1 MGNKQREKK
10 SRASWWDKANQ
21 TLAENHSMLVTAAFI
36 IYLFFSFFTFSLRIS
51 EGGDDSAYII
61 RAISFLEEGKFPQFQ
76 GPLYPFILS
85 LFIAL
90 FGTRIVVLKLSSWIF
105 LSLSVFLLGKAI
117 VNKVSAITFW
127 GIILALVVN
136 HHFLYFGS
144 QTYSEA
150 FFMALQS
157 FFILYL
163 FRTIEKH
170 DNLIIPVRCVLA
182 ISVLLLT
189 LYLTRTIAI
198 VAVPA
203 VVLFFFL
210 RNQKK
215 AAWLTI
221 LFFVVLSGAF
231 IGLKAIVADS
241 PTGADSQ
248 LQSLLMKHPYD
259 ASQGRETFGGFF
271 ERFAQNSNIYLSKYF
286 AILTGFKNAMSLS
299 KQPLVTILL
308 YAWLIAGMIRFYRR
322 NPYLLFIGI
331 YLIFMLGTTFFAL
344 HTIWDQVRLII
355 PFYPLMIIFLIE
367 TVVAYTSKS
376 KTAGKQKIP
385 AVLLAFTILLSTA
398 QTVKQTDF
406 QATFKNISG
415 DQYYGYTPDWQNY
428 LKMVEFASHNLPPES
443 YIACRKPNIARLT
456 AGGKEFYGIYRI
468 DSENADTLITQ
479 LYNRGV
485 THIIVASLRKN
496 PRMRTG
502 QVINTI
508 HRYMKHIA
516 DKYPGTFILRKQI
529 GETEP
534 AWLFEVNYN
543 IWQQKNKEE

>member
-10 SRASWWDKANQ
+10 SSVSWWDKANR
-21 TLAENHSMLVTAAFI
+21 TLTEKHAILAVTAVI

-51 EGGDDSAYII
+51 EGGDDSTYII

-76 GPLYPFILS
+76 APLYPLILAS
-85 LFIAL
+85 FIAV
-90 FGTRIVVLKLSSWIF
+90 FGTRIVILKLSSWVF
-105 LSLSVFLLGKAI
+105 LSLSIFLLGKAMY
-117 VNKVSAITFW
+117 NRVSAITFW
-127 GIILALVVN
+127 GIILALIVN

-157 FFILYL
+157 LFLLYF
-163 FRTIEKH
+163 FRTSEKYE
-170 DNLIIPVRCVLA
+170 NRAIPVGNAFA

-189 LYLTRTIAI
+189 LYLTRTLAI

-203 VVLFFFL
+203 VVLFFFI
-210 RNQKK
+210 RGQKK
-215 AAWLTI
+215 AAWMTI
-221 LFFVVLSGAF
+221 LFFPLLLATF
-231 IGLKAIVADS
+231 IGLKTIIAGNT
-241 PTGADSQ
+241 TGGDSQ
-248 LQSLLMKHPYD
+248 LHTLLMEHPYD
-259 ASQGRETFGGFF
+259 ASQGRETIGGFF
-271 ERFAQNSNIYLSKYF
+271 ERFAQNSNIYLSKHF
-286 AILTGFKNAMSLS
+286 VILTGFKNAMSLS
-299 KQPLVTILL
+299 KQPLVAILL
-308 YAWLIAGMIRFYRR
+308 YAWFITGMIRFYRN

-344 HTIWDQVRLII
+344 HTLWDQARLII
-355 PFYPLMIIFLIE
+355 PFYSLMIIFLIE
-367 TVVAYTSKS
+367 TIISYTSGS
-376 KTAGKQKIP
+376 KAVWKQKIP
-385 AVLLAFTILLSTA
+385 AILLAFTVLLSTA

-406 QATFKNISG
+406 SAIVKNISG
-415 DQYYGYTPDWQNY
+415 DRYYGYTPDWQNY
-428 LKMVEFASHNLPPES
+428 LKMVEFASQNLPES

-456 AGGKEFYGIYRI
+456 AGGKEFYGIYRF
-468 DSENADTLITQ
+468 DSQNADTLISQ
-479 LYNRGV
+479 LYDRGV

-516 DKYPGTFILRKQI
+516 DKYPGTFILKKQI

-543 IWQQKNKEE
+543 IWLQKK

>member
-1 MGNKQREKK
+1 MRNKQREKK
-10 SRASWWDKANQ
+10 NRTSWWNKANQ
-21 TLAENHSMLVTAAFI
+21 TLTEKHSILAATAVI
-36 IYLFFSFFTFSLRIS
+36 LYLFFSFFTFSLRIS
-51 EGGDDSAYII
+51 EGGDDSTYII

-76 GPLYPFILS
+76 GPLYPLILS
-85 LFIAL
+85 LFIAV
-90 FGTRIVVLKLSSWIF
+90 FGTKIMVLKLSSWIF
-105 LSLSVFLLGKAI
+105 LSLSIFLLGKAI
-117 VNKVSAITFW
+117 FNKVSAITFW

-157 FFILYL
+157 FFFLYL
-163 FRTIEKH
+163 FSTTEKH
-170 DNLIIPVRCVLA
+170 ENPLIPVPYVLA

-189 LYLTRTIAI
+189 LYLTRTLAI

-203 VVLFFFL
+203 VVLFFFI
-210 RNQKK
+210 RGQKK

-221 LFFVVLSGAF
+221 LFFPVLLGAF
-231 IGLKAIVADS
+231 IGLKTIIADS
-241 PTGADSQ
+241 SIGGDSQ
-248 LQSLLMKHPYD
+248 LQSLLMEHPYD

-271 ERFAQNSNIYLSKYF
+271 ERFAQNSNIYLSKHF

-299 KQPLVTILL
+299 KQPVVAILL
-308 YAWLIAGMIRFYRR
+308 YAWFITGMIRFYRK

-344 HTIWDQVRLII
+344 HPIWDQARLII
-355 PFYPLMIIFLIE
+355 PFYSLMIIFLIE
-367 TVVAYTSKS
+367 TIVSYTSKS
-376 KTAGKQKIP
+376 KTVWKQKIP
-385 AVLLAFTILLSTA
+385 AVLLAFTVLLSTA

-415 DQYYGYTPDWQNY
+415 DRYYGYTPDWQNY
-428 LKMVEFASHNLPPES
+428 LKMVEFASHNLPES

-456 AGGKEFYGIYRI
+456 AGGKEFYGIYRF

-479 LYNRGV
+479 LYDRGV

-543 IWQQKNKEE
+543 IWQKNKEE